1 MSSSLPAKPKSQQTS
16 DDRTTE
22 LFDKYYDTPQ
32 QFASNDVDAVTGFF
46 ENRGWEKTAAVTI
59 ASQILTQA
67 KIEGVKV
74 FKILDTLKTLD
85 KVQVSNLVATIMN
98 NSRDRTSS
106 IGYKY
111 QSDSLTKEE
120 RRNIVV

>member
-1 MSSSLPAKPKSQQTS
+1 MSSSLPAKPKSQQTT
-16 DDRTTE
+16 DERTTE
-22 LFDKYYDTPQ
+22 LFDKYYNTPQ
-32 QFASNDVDAVTGFF
+32 QFASNDVDAVIGFF
-46 ENRGWEKTAAVTI
+46 ESRGWEKVAAISI

-67 KIEGVKV
+67 KVENVKV

-98 NSRDRTSS
+98 SGRDRTSS
-106 IGYKY
+106 VGYKY
-111 QSDSLTKEE
+111 QTDSLTKEE

>member
-1 MSSSLPAKPKSQQTS
+1 MSSLPAKPRSQQTA

-46 ENRGWEKTAAVTI
+46 ENRGWSKDAAITI
-59 ASQILTQA
+59 GSQILTQA
-67 KIEGVKV
+67 KVEGVKV
-74 FKILDTLKTLD
+74 FKILDTLQTLD
-85 KVQVSNLVATIMN
+85 KVQISNIVASIMN
-98 NSRDRTSS
+98 SNRDRTSS
-106 IGYKY
+106 VGYKY
-111 QSDSLTKEE
+111 KSDSLTKEE